1 MGINALGAKHIDMLF
16 FLLIISCNQSN
27 LWQEWINRIVIN
39 TVLFFKGRLQM
50 KQKYAIERNKETGNL
65 TIKEYAELDK
75 GLFSLIFEETYPGD
89 VLSAAIKEG
98 PIAVISAIRT
108 PSLYP
113 IAEYAEKIAEKIIE
127 TFDSET
133 LSVEPVELVFNDVK
147 LMQKGRKEVVEVDE
161 DAPVEIDDLL
171 HDVHGADVVD
181 DLDDIGAIDDADDLD
196 DVDDVDDVDDG
207 DVLDEE

>member
-1 MGINALGAKHIDMLF
+1 
-16 FLLIISCNQSN
+16 
-27 LWQEWINRIVIN
+27 
-39 TVLFFKGRLQM
+39 M

-75 GLFSLIFEETYPGD
+75 GLFSLIFEESYPGD

-98 PIAVISAIRT
+98 PGAVVSAIRT

-127 TFDSET
+127 TFESEA
-133 LSVEPVELVFNDVK
+133 LSAEPVELVFNDVK
-147 LMQKGRKEVVEVDE
+147 LMQKGRKEAVEADD

-181 DLDDIGAIDDADDLD
+181 DLDEIGAIDDVEDVEDID
-196 DVDDVDDVDDG
+196 DVDDIDNIDNVDDVD
-207 DVLDEE
+207 VSDEE

>member
-1 MGINALGAKHIDMLF
+1 
-16 FLLIISCNQSN
+16 
-27 LWQEWINRIVIN
+27 
-39 TVLFFKGRLQM
+39 M

-75 GLFSLIFEETYPGD
+75 GLFSLIFEERYPGEA
-89 VLSAAIKEG
+89 LSAAIKEG
-98 PIAVISAIRT
+98 PGAVISAIRT

-127 TFDSET
+127 TFESET
-133 LSVEPVELVFNDVK
+133 LSAEPVELVFNDVK
-147 LMQKGRKEVVEVDE
+147 LMQKGRKNAVDVDE

-196 DVDDVDDVDDG
+196 DMDDVDDMDDS
-207 DVLDEE
+207 DISDED